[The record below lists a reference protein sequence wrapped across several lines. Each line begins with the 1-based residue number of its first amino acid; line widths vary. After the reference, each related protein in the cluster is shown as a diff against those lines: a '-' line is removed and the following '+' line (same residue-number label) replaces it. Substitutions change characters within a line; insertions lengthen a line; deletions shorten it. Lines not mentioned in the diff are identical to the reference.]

1 MRKKVNINSW
11 YRQHQFNFFKDF
23 DEPFWGITAEVDC
36 SIAYETAKTKGL
48 SFYLCYLHKSILAV
62 NAIEAFRYRMEGE
75 EVFLYET
82 VGASATVIRENG
94 TFGFSYIDFYK
105 EYENFEIAANKEFE
119 RVRNNNDLIPG
130 SASANVVH
138 YSSLPWIKFTGLS
151 HARGFKRQDTAPK
164 ISFGKMT
171 ESDGKKT
178 MPISIHVHHALV
190 DGLHVGQHIEL
201 FQELLN
207 DI

>member
-1 MRKKVNINSW
+1 MRKKININTW

-23 DEPFWGITAEVDC
+23 DEPFWGVTIEVDC
-36 SIAYETAKTKGL
+36 TIAYESAKVKDR
-48 SFYLCYLHKSILAV
+48 SFYLSYLHKSMLAV

-75 EVFLYET
+75 DVFLYDT

-94 TFGFSYIDFYK
+94 TFGFSYVDFHEKYDDFA
-105 EYENFEIAANKEFE
+105 EVANKEFE

-151 HARGFKRQDTAPK
+151 HARDFKRQDTAPK

-171 ESDGKKT
+171 ESEGKKI
-178 MPISIHVHHALV
+178 MPVSIHVHHALV
-190 DGLHVGQHIEL
+190 DGLHVGQHLEE
-201 FQELLN
+201 FQKLL
-207 DI
+207 IS